1 MKWDDLYVAAVGTWL
16 PGALPVERAVEEGRY
31 DAERARA
38 RDYVSVCV
46 DEDTAPPDMAVR
58 AGRSALERSGTAERD
73 FSLLLHSS
81 LWYQGLDI
89 WPTASYVAADTVG
102 RFVPA
107 FDVQQRCNGALGA
120 IELAGAHLRAGIGK
134 GHAAL
139 VTTADRFAPPAVD
152 RWNMHDYNVYGDG
165 GTAMVLSTRGGFAR
179 VLSTATVVDNSLE
192 AAARGDQPLRRAPDP
207 GTPVDLVARAARH
220 AAAGDAKQTE
230 LRTGRLINQARN
242 QALADSRTQLK
253 DLARVVIG
261 ATGRFEHGYH
271 FHHLLQV
278 PESLTTWEYGRTTG
292 HIGAGDWNAG
302 LDWLV
307 RTRAVAPGDRV
318 LLFGGGAGYSCTAA
332 VLEITELPDWG
343 DGRVPTSVTDE
354 RSGGA

>member
-1 MKWDDLYVAAVGTWL
+1 MKWDELYLAGLGTWL
-16 PGALPVERAVEEGRY
+16 PEAVPVEHAIEQGRY
-31 DAERARA
+31 DAGRAKA

-46 DEDTAPPDMAVR
+46 AEDVAPPDMAVR
-58 AGRSALERSGTAERD
+58 AGRTAVERSGLAPHD
-73 FSLLLHSS
+73 FSLLLHGS

-89 WPTASYVAADTVG
+89 WPTASYVAAGTVG
-102 RFVPA
+102 RHVPA

-120 IELAGAHLRAGIGK
+120 IELAGAHLRAGVGK

-139 VTTADRFAPPAVD
+139 ITTGDRFAPPAVD

-165 GTAMVLSTRGGFAR
+165 GTAMVLSTTGGFAR

-192 AAARGDQPLRRAPDP
+192 GSARGDQPLRPAPDP
-207 GTPVDLVARAARH
+207 AIPIDLVARAAQY
-220 AAAGDAKQTE
+220 AAAGDPRQIE

-242 QALADSRTQLK
+242 QALADSRTRLK

-261 ATGRFEHGYH
+261 ATGRFEGGWH

-302 LDWLV
+302 LEWLL

-332 VLEITELPDWG
+332 VVEITELPRWDDEAASG
-343 DGRVPTSVTDE
+343 SPTTE
-354 RSGGA
+354 PPGGM